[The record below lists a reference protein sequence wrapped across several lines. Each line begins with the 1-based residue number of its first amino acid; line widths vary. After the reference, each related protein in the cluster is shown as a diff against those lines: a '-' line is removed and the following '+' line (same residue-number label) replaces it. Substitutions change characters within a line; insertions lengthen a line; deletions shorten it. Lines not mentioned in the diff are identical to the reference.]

1 MNYKYHNKIYL
12 FNILE
17 ICKNILFGESYFN
30 YKNLQIA
37 FSFWRWSHEKFL
49 LYYYYVTHHVKLLMK
64 IIYNKNILTNN
75 GPISLI
81 SELFDNPN

>member
-37 FSFWRWSHEKFL
+37 FSF
-49 LYYYYVTHHVKLLMK
+49 
-64 IIYNKNILTNN
+64 
-75 GPISLI
+75 
-81 SELFDNPN
+81 